1 MMRMLVTGAR
11 GQVVSSLVERA
22 AGRSGVEVI
31 AAGRPE
37 LDLRDR
43 ASVIRRIAA
52 ARPDVVVSAA
62 AYTEVDR
69 AEDEPEE
76 AYRINVTGAGHVAEA
91 AAKVGAPVIY
101 LSTDYVF
108 SGDRSGPYEEEYDT
122 RPLTFYGLTKLEGER
137 ATASANP
144 SHIILRTS
152 WIYSPFGRN
161 FVKTMLR
168 LAAEQRTISIVSDQ
182 WGNPTSALDIA
193 DGILQIA
200 PRIRSD
206 LAGVYHL
213 AGAGEINWSGFAR
226 HVFSASRE
234 HGGPFAEV
242 TDISSADYP
251 AKAQRPLNSRLA
263 CGKIERIFGVR
274 SPDWRESTQA
284 VVQRLLLAGRASR
297 VA

>member
-1 MMRMLVTGAR
+1 MRILVTGTQ
-11 GQVVSSLVERA
+11 GQVVSSLLEKA
-22 AGRSGVEVI
+22 AGLPGIEVT

-52 ARPDVVVSAA
+52 ARPEVVVSAA

-91 AAKVGAPVIY
+91 SAKVGASVIY
-101 LSTDYVF
+101 LSSDYVF
-108 SGDRSGPYEEEYDT
+108 SGDHSGPYEEESDT
-122 RPLTFYGLTKLEGER
+122 RPLTLYGLTKLEGER
-137 ATASANP
+137 ATANANP

-152 WIYSPFGRN
+152 WVYSPFGRN

-168 LAAEQRTISIVSDQ
+168 LAAERPTISVVSDQ

-200 PRIRSD
+200 SQIRSD

-226 HVFSASRE
+226 HIFSVSRE

-251 AKAQRPLNSRLA
+251 AKARRPLNSRLE
-263 CGKIERIFGVR
+263 CGKIERAFGVR
-274 SPDWRESTQA
+274 PRDWRASTQT
-284 VVQRLLLAGRASR
+284 VVQRLLVADRTSR